1 MVETFSALWASLSD
15 PESYAWM
22 AWTWQVA
29 LFFVGIA
36 LLLLVFTLLAAFRP
50 ETPRRGILTI
60 ATTRGDRLFI
70 SLLSAAFIHVLWLAL
85 APAEWDLWWASVLS
99 LLFAVG
105 EFLAV

>member
-1 MVETFSALWASLSD
+1 MGFDTLWATLTD

-22 AWTWQVA
+22 AWTWPVA

-36 LLLLVFTLLAAFRP
+36 LLLVIFTLLAVFRP

-70 SLLSAAFIHVLWLAL
+70 SLLGSAFIHVLWLAL

-105 EFLAV
+105 VFLTV